1 MIVQVKQIDF
11 HDLNPLPTVIL
22 LDPIPYALR
31 YGIVKMSLGKYYI
44 TYTRPTFFS
53 SKSMNIALNC
63 HTRIVGKL
71 GRDNVQVQE
80 TNP

>member
-11 HDLNPLPTVIL
+11 HDLNPLPKVIL

-44 TYTRPTFFS
+44 AQKHQANFFLQQKYEHCIELS
-53 SKSMNIALNC
+53 YKDSWQ
-63 HTRIVGKL
+63 TWER
-71 GRDNVQVQE
+71 
-80 TNP
+80 